1 LKGNYGPHPFGTAEA
16 VDIHAALRSY
26 TIWGAHQLFL
36 EQRIGSLEL
45 GKDADIAVWD
55 RNMYEIPSAELKNL
69 KCELTILHGEV
80 VYAAN
85 P

>member
-1 LKGNYGPHPFGTAEA
+1 
-16 VDIHAALRSY
+16 
-26 TIWGAHQLFL
+26 
-36 EQRIGSLEL
+36 
-45 GKDADIAVWD
+45 
-55 RNMYEIPSAELKNL
+55 MYEVPSPELKNL